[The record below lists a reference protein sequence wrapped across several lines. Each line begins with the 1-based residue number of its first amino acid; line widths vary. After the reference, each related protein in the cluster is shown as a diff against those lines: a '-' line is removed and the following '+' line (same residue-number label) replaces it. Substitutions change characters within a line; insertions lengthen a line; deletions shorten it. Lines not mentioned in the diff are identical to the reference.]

1 MDGGG
6 AVRVREAAVIRDVV
20 ASTPRDHATVLI
32 AFGVT
37 LAVLY
42 FGRGVLVPLAVSLV
56 LSLLIAPLVRA
67 LRRVGFGHTA
77 SVIAAVL
84 AAGIAIAAL
93 SVLVVTQVVG
103 MAAELPRYEH
113 TIQGKLQAL
122 DEMTLGRLTRLGRDA
137 SRVFGGARP
146 PAAPGGA
153 ALAAAG
159 GDDVPENAIPVE
171 VHAPPPDRAAAIGRL
186 LATAWPPLET
196 CGIVLLVLVFVLLE
210 HEAIR
215 DRFIRLAGGTSIHL
229 TTQALGEAS
238 TRLSRYFASQALV
251 NVSLGTAIGL
261 GLAAL
266 GLPHA
271 MMWGVLAALLRF
283 VPYIGIWIAALLA
296 TALSIGVA
304 PGWSLAIETASLF
317 LAIELLTSQA
327 VEPYLYGHAT
337 GLSPLSV
344 VVAAI
349 FWGTL
354 WGPAGMILSTPL
366 TLGMLLLGR
375 HVKGLAFLELVLTD
389 APALSLPQRFYQRAL
404 AGDAEENISVGRA
417 FLARHSFAGYCD
429 AVLLPTLRLS
439 LAEQGAGRISAEQQA
454 QIHELVVRVVST
466 LGAEGGRRSRRPR
479 RPTVLDANPGR
490 ALRRQREDAMGRWQ
504 GPLAVS
510 PRSIFLCVGVRS
522 TLDVLAAEL
531 LVRSLR
537 AENLDARHASLE
549 DLEGGIPGGADPASV
564 AIVYLVDVSGDPQ
577 SNQAP
582 WVERLGNLFA
592 GAEVVPVDAGP
603 SSFARAVEIARDRPR
618 R

>member
-103 MAAELPRYEH
+103 MAAELPRYEQ

-466 LGAEGGRRSRRPR
+466 LGTEGGRRARRPR

-537 AENLDARHASLE
+537 AENLDGRHASLE

>member
-42 FGRGVLVPLAVSLV
+42 LGRGVLVPLAVSLV

-103 MAAELPRYEH
+103 MAAELPRYEQ

-466 LGAEGGRRSRRPR
+466 LGAEGGRRARRPR

-537 AENLDARHASLE
+537 AENLDGRHASLE

>member
-103 MAAELPRYEH
+103 MAAELPRYEQ

>member
-103 MAAELPRYEH
+103 MAAELPRYEQ

-537 AENLDARHASLE
+537 AENLDGRHASLE